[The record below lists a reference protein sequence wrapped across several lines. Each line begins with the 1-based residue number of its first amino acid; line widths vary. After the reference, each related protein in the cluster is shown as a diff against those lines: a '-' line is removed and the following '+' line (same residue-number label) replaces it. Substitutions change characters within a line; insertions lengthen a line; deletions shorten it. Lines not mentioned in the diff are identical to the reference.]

1 MTDTET
7 LAPPVDPVELE
18 EINKAAQAREEL
30 ESILETGDPLTIFLI
45 AAAQID

>member
-1 MTDTET
+1 MTANTE

-18 EINKAAQAREEL
+18 EINKAAQAREKL
-30 ESILETGDPLTIFLI
+30 ESMIETGDPLTIFLI